1 MTEQVKE
8 ELQRP
13 TRLDLAVLPR
23 DPQRVL
29 GSLRQNVCASFN
41 YCRQYPAK
49 LAVLN
54 ETLTAALKHIR
65 AEMKYQEE
73 VAKQEELKQTTIQAN
88 AE

>member
-13 TRLDLAVLPR
+13 ARLDLAVLPR

-29 GSLRQNVCASFN
+29 GSLRQNMCASFN

-54 ETLTAALKHIR
+54 DTLTAALKHVR
-65 AEMKYQEE
+65 AEMKYQE
-73 VAKQEELKQTTIQAN
+73 QEEAKKQSLQAN

>member
-29 GSLRQNVCASFN
+29 GSLRQNMCASFN

-54 ETLTAALKHIR
+54 ETLTAALIHIR
-65 AEMKYQEE
+65 AEMKYQE
-73 VAKQEELKQTTIQAN
+73 QEEEKKQSLQAN